1 MVETIVRMGEKKMG
15 VRVDENHLSSY
26 AGVVEGD
33 KIYTVD
39 SIYGLF
45 LEYSMKDYS
54 HRILTHIDCL
64 DVSKG
69 QYIINKIIKVR
80 DVFYFFLVNCHDF
93 ISWSLSD
100 YKFHIFESH
109 QKKDQRY
116 HLVSNAFFWEGKIW
130 ICPAYSDQSFRCFDT
145 VTEKMTEYASIEKRI
160 CNHGIRFEGG
170 QFIYASIE
178 NDRLWFAIYNT
189 PYIASYNMK
198 KDEWRFY
205 SLADF
210 GKVFNICFDGNDL
223 WICFMDQNIFLS
235 WEPERGVKEIFQ
247 ISDSELSMDKGD
259 PFKYI
264 YGDQNYVYAIPTYDN
279 NIYAVHRVTKKIDST
294 DFLHNYNRTDIR
306 PYVPLFHVCIR
317 VGKQLILLPYA
328 IDKIV
333 VINMETGKLQYIDSL
348 ISQIDQA
355 VYLDYVCKQKSIQE
369 SDELT
374 LKEYISYIHFRK
386 AGRLEQKR
394 GVFGQVIAHEI
405 V

>member
-1 MVETIVRMGEKKMG
+1 MG

-26 AGVVEGD
+26 AGVAEGD

-39 SIYGLF
+39 SVYGLF

-69 QYIINKIIKVR
+69 QYIIRKIIKVQ
-80 DVFYFFLVNCHDF
+80 DVFYFFLGNCLDF

-100 YKFHIFESH
+100 HKFHRYESH

-116 HLVSNAFFWEGKIW
+116 YLVSDAFFLEGKIW
-130 ICPAYSDQSFRCFDT
+130 LCPCYSDQSFRCFDT
-145 VTEKMTEYASIEKRI
+145 VTEKITEYASIEKRI
-160 CNHGIRFEGG
+160 CDHGIRFEGG

-205 SLADF
+205 SLADY
-210 GKVFNICFDGNDL
+210 GKVSIICFDGSDL
-223 WICFMDQNIFLS
+223 WIGFMDQNIFLS
-235 WEPERGVKEIFQ
+235 WEPKCGVKEIFQ
-247 ISDSELSMDKGD
+247 ISDSKLRMDKGD

-264 YGDQNYVYAIPTYDN
+264 YGDRNYVYVIPTYDN
-279 NIYAVHRVTKKIDST
+279 NIYAVHRVTKQIEST
-294 DFLHNYNRTDIR
+294 DFLQNYNRTDIR
-306 PYVPLFHVCIR
+306 SYVPLFYVCIR
-317 VGKQLILLPYA
+317 VENQLILLPYS

-333 VINMETGKLQYIDSL
+333 VINMETAKLQYIDSL
-348 ISQIDQA
+348 ISQIDKS
-355 VYLDYVCKQKSIQE
+355 VYWDYVCKRKSIGE
-369 SDELT
+369 SNELM
-374 LKEYISYIHFRK
+374 LKEYISYILSRS
-386 AGRLEQKR
+386 ADRLEQKSE
-394 GVFGQVIAHEI
+394 VFGQVIAREI
-405 V
+405 R